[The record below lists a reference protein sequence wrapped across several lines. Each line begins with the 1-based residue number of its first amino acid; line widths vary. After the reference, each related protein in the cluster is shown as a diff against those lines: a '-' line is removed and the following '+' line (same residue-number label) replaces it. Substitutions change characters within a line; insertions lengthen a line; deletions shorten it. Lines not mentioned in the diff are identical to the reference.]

1 MLQEMRK
8 YAKSWVASIFLGA
21 LALSFGVWGIADIFK
36 GSVDDS
42 VATVGS
48 TKVSSAFFEREY
60 NNATKNQLG
69 PDGKPITTDEAR
81 KLGLPEQALQQLV
94 NRTALDNATAR
105 YGLTSSATD
114 AATMIKGA
122 RAFAGQLGTFDKTVF
137 DRAMQERGYSE
148 QEFINLVRND
158 ISRDQLTTAASAG
171 FALPP
176 TYALA
181 LFSFLN
187 EVRAADYVVIPASA
201 VGTIAPPNDAVLQA
215 YIRQNAARFSTPEY
229 REVDYAYVTPDDLM
243 PTLQVTDQQLKDQY
257 QLRLTDPRY
266 TYVVPEKRDVEQITF
281 RDEKSAAAAKAK
293 IDAGGSFAD
302 AAKERGGA
310 PDSLGSVSKDDLGP
324 RGAAAFALPVG
335 GVSAPQKN
343 LTGWV
348 LLHVTKITPAIDKT
362 FEDVK
367 DDIRKDVLTQLA
379 QSKMSDISNA
389 YTDAN
394 SGGLGLQEA
403 GKKVGMHT
411 GHLAAVDANGLA
423 PDGSKTP
430 LADHAEVLK
439 QVFAADV
446 GDDGDPFGT
455 QSGALYV
462 VKVDGLLPP
471 KLKPL
476 DPVRAQATTDWTAGQ
491 RSKLLAAKAEALA
504 AQATKTHSLAAAS
517 ALAGTP
523 AVSSGPLHR
532 PQDANAENPVLPP
545 RFVGQ
550 IFTVPGGTAVAG
562 PSAKG
567 DSYIVALV
575 TGVGHPPMST
585 ASLDFIQGARQ
596 LSAQATQDFDP
607 LLAHAARQKQGVTI
621 NQANV
626 DRVTGQGS

>member
-48 TKVSSAFFEREY
+48 TKISSAFFEREY
-60 NNATKNQLG
+60 NNALKNQMG

-81 KLGLPEQALQQLV
+81 KLGLPNQALQQLI
-94 NRTALDNATAR
+94 NRTALDNATER
-105 YGLTSSATD
+105 YGLTATAAD
-114 AATMIKGA
+114 AATIIKGA
-122 RAFAGQLGTFDKTVF
+122 RAFAGQLGTFDKSVF
-137 DRAMQERGYSE
+137 DRIMQERGYSE

-176 TYALA
+176 SYALA

-201 VGTIAPPNDAVLQA
+201 VGTIAPPSDAVLQA
-215 YIRQNAARFSTPEY
+215 YVRQNAARFSTPEY
-229 REVDYAYVTPDDLM
+229 REVDYAYVTPDDVM
-243 PTLQVTDQQLKDQY
+243 PTLKVTDQQLKDQY

-266 TYVVPEKRDVEQITF
+266 AYVVPEKRDVEQITF
-281 RDEKSAAAAKAK
+281 PDEKSAAAAKAK
-293 IDAGGSFAD
+293 IDAGESFAD
-302 AAKERGGA
+302 AAKAQGGA

-394 SGGLGLQEA
+394 SGGLELQEA

-411 GHLAAVDANGLA
+411 GHLAAVDENGLA

-430 LADHAEVLK
+430 LADNPEVLK

-476 DPVRAQATTDWTAGQ
+476 DAVRAQATAEWTAGQ

-504 AQATKTHSLAAAS
+504 AQATKTHSLAAAI
-517 ALAGTP
+517 AVAGTP
-523 AVSSGPLHR
+523 AVSSGLLHR
-532 PQDANAENPVLPP
+532 PEDANAENPALPAP
-545 RFVGQ
+545 FVGQ
-550 IFTVPGGTAVAG
+550 LFSVPGGTAIAG
-562 PSAKG
+562 PSGKG
-567 DSYIVALV
+567 DSYLVALV

-585 ASLDFIQGARQ
+585 TSLDFIQGAKQ
-596 LSAQATQDFDP
+596 LSAQAAQDFDP
-607 LLAHAARQKQGVTI
+607 LLAHAARLKQGVTI

-626 DRVTGQGS
+626 DRITGQGS